1 MKPEEYIERNIKTLL
16 EVADKSRRP
25 TASWVQRVCRIGYN
39 QAMHTL
45 EEMERRGIVTR
56 GESWEWLWA

>member
-1 MKPEEYIERNIKTLL
+1 MQTEDYIERNIQTFI
-16 EVADKSRRP
+16 ESADRSRRP
-25 TASWVQRVCRIGYN
+25 TVSWVQRVCRIGYN

-56 GESWEWLWA
+56 GETWEWYWA